1 MVNICAGKAP
11 VQLLNFA
18 SEHSLMGLSPH
29 SMAMLQCQTVQ
40 TPSGAVSVITSEQI
54 IYRSFDT
61 QAYMFVNDLELH
73 ANSTLLTLIIDV
85 VFRSVI
91 CSQTMSLICGE
102 EVYEMNLLYE
112 YHRKPWDRL
121 LIIMIMTN
129 QSLNS
134 FFTNLSSFVTIQYK
148 LKKSLYNGI

>member
-11 VQLLNFA
+11 VQLLNFV
-18 SEHSLMGLSPH
+18 SGHSQKAQSH
-29 SMAMLQCQTVQ
+29 HCMAILQCQTVQ
-40 TPSGAVSVITSEQI
+40 TPSAAVSVITSEQI

-61 QAYMFVNDLELH
+61 QAYMFVDDLELH

-102 EVYEMNLLYE
+102 EICEMNLLYK

-121 LIIMIMTN
+121 SIIMIMTY
-129 QSLNS
+129 QPLNS
-134 FFTNLSSFVTIQYK
+134 FFYKSQFFCTNTT
-148 LKKSLYNGI
+148 